1 MCSPYKF
8 ASDLLFH
15 RVIELLVPNVSTSDS
30 RWLLQDIAPLAL
42 VRWAAW
48 DVHAGADPEELQLT
62 EFIPPPIN
70 PDAAARDSG
79 PYARIALVPAWG
91 AIVVAHSKASDD
103 HIRLFGALLFQPKDA
118 DVMKDGSSPGPISC
132 M

>member
-1 MCSPYKF
+1 M
-8 ASDLLFH
+8 
-15 RVIELLVPNVSTSDS
+15 
-30 RWLLQDIAPLAL
+30 
-42 VRWAAW
+42 RWAAW

-103 HIRLFGALLFQPKDA
+103 HIRLFGALLFLTKGCRCDERLQQPRSNILHVA
-118 DVMKDGSSPGPISC
+118 
-132 M
+132 